1 MHTKKIISRSLIIV
15 LAITALS
22 YAAWIFTRP
31 KPLEVELAT
40 ITRGT
45 VEATIV
51 NTRAGTIEAC
61 QRSKLSPLM
70 GGQITKIWVKEGD
83 RVTKDQPLL
92 SLWNNDVVAQRNL
105 AQRQLATIEERR
117 QETCIVAQNAK
128 RESTRVQ
135 QLVDKGFVSS
145 QRAEDADA
153 TARARQAGCEAA
165 VSDIKR
171 ARAQIK
177 VAEAGIS
184 RTILSAPFNGIVAQ
198 ITGELGEYTTPSP
211 PGVPT
216 PPAIDLIDDSCLYVS
231 APMDEVDAPRIKIGQ
246 SARISIDAM
255 PDKTFD
261 GVVRRI
267 APYVTELEKQARTV
281 DVEVNFLP
289 VPQDILLIGYSADI
303 EIIIDTSQ
311 DVLRVPTQAIRQNKT
326 ILVVSAEGKLEERT
340 LETGLAN
347 WSFTEIVSG
356 INEGDQI
363 LLSSDQDGIEVGVAV
378 QQKDRQP

>member
-1 MHTKKIISRSLIIV
+1 MHTQKIISRAIIII
-15 LAITALS
+15 LAIAALS
-22 YAAWIFTRP
+22 YAAWTFTRP

-51 NTRAGTIEAC
+51 NTRAGTIKAC

-105 AQRQLATIEERR
+105 AQRQLVTTEERR

-153 TARARQAGCEAA
+153 TARARLAGCEAA
-165 VSDIKR
+165 ESDIKR

-281 DVEVNFLP
+281 DVEVNFRP

-311 DVLRVPTQAIRQNKT
+311 DVLRAPTQAIRQNNT
-326 ILVVSAEGKLEERT
+326 ILVVSVEDKLEERM

-347 WSFTEIVSG
+347 WSFTEIISG

-378 QQKDRQP
+378 QQKDR

>member
-1 MHTKKIISRSLIIV
+1 MHRKKIISRSIIII
-15 LAITALS
+15 LAIAALS
-22 YAAWIFTRP
+22 YAAWTFTRP

-40 ITRGT
+40 ITRGI

-105 AQRQLATIEERR
+105 AQRQLVTTEERR

-165 VSDIKR
+165 ESDIKR

-281 DVEVNFLP
+281 DVEVNFQP

-311 DVLRVPTQAIRQNKT
+311 DVLRVPTQAIRQNNT
-326 ILVVSAEGKLEERT
+326 ILAVSAEGKLEERI

-378 QQKDRQP
+378 LQKDNQP